1 VEANTSAAIRLFE
14 RAAEA
19 GSIDAPYHKAMLM
32 MGQTQPGAADDAAI
46 IALLKESAS
55 RGSAAACIQLGVLCA
70 SGERLAQ
77 DYDKAARFYAS
88 AAKLGSVDG
97 LFNLAFLRLQGLDP
111 NPADARGGI
120 ALLEEAAA
128 QGHGPALWALHNIY
142 REGRYT
148 AADPMKA
155 DFWLAEAAR
164 QGSAAAATRLAERLD
179 EGGQGALPADVTTAD
194 VLAWL
199 EQAALRGDTGAQ
211 VRMGLLYAGGRYVPQ
226 DDETAF
232 RWMHGAAEAGHV
244 FAQAWMGDVLFRGQG
259 VIRDEALAMQWY
271 AHAAAQG
278 HEGARAALGST
289 AQ

>member
-1 VEANTSAAIRLFE
+1 
-14 RAAEA
+14 
-19 GSIDAPYHKAMLM
+19 
-32 MGQTQPGAADDAAI
+32 
-46 IALLKESAS
+46 
-55 RGSAAACIQLGVLCA
+55 VLCA

-211 VRMGLLYAGGRYVPQ
+211 VRMGGCYMPGADMCRRMTRPHSAM
-226 DDETAF
+226 DA
-232 RWMHGAAEAGHV
+232 RSAAEAGHV